1 MSLEKMEHSLPHP
14 DTAPLI
20 GSPLPEIGAG
30 ACGTG
35 ITSGAQMQINFEA
48 AREAGEQAA
57 TACLAKAERSDP
69 EFSAKATA
77 AILAHLRAVGQ
88 ASGEVLVDVAIA
100 YGARCPDARAFGT
113 VFAGL
118 LRKNLVC
125 VTGYAPRR
133 KGHGCMGAKIYA
145 IRN

>member
-1 MSLEKMEHSLPHP
+1 MNQ
-14 DTAPLI
+14 
-20 GSPLPEIGAG
+20 
-30 ACGTG
+30 
-35 ITSGAQMQINFEA
+35 ITLDFQS

-57 TACLAKAERSDP
+57 TACLTKAQRSDP

-100 YGARCPDARAFGT
+100 HGARCADSRAFGS
-113 VFAGL
+113 VFSGL
-118 LRKNLVC
+118 LRKNLIC
-125 VTGYAPRR
+125 VTGYAPRT

-145 IRN
+145 IRS